1 MFANRSWGEILID
14 EGRTLGVGAGLKA
27 EAEALVAKIS
37 LAVRLVTPDAPM
49 HSHTSWECCE
59 MLDQLETGDFTPIE
73 MMALAALL
81 SGVNA
86 RRLSGVPTLTL
97 VTKVG

>member
-14 EGRTLGVGAGLKA
+14 EERAQEQGVALKS
-27 EAEALVAKIS
+27 EAAALVEKIS
-37 LAVRLVTPDAPM
+37 LAIRLVTPDAPM
-49 HSHTSWECCE
+49 HAHTAWECCE
-59 MLDQLETGDFTPIE
+59 MLEQLETGDFTPVE

-86 RRLSGVPTLTL
+86 RRLSGVPTLRL
-97 VTKVG
+97 VADAG